1 MKLVNLDRE
10 MNETQLRNAI
20 KRLEDVLEKGEGTE
34 SQANQLAE
42 YRRQLNRIRE
52 VKFGRSW

>member
-1 MKLVNLDRE
+1 